1 MAYDAGMLRFV
12 IAELNAKLT
21 NGKVDKIHQPSRDEV
36 VFQIRCAG
44 EEHRL
49 AICAG
54 GNGVRMNLTKLKT
67 ENPATPPMFCMMLRK
82 HFQGARFAG
91 AEQLGFERAA

>member
-21 NGKVDKIHQPSRDEV
+21 NGKVDKIYQPSRDEA

-49 AICAG
+49 AISAG
-54 GNGVRMNLTKLKT
+54 GNGARMNLTKLKT
-67 ENPATPPMFCMMLRK
+67 ENPANVLYDASQAFPRSEIRRC
-82 HFQGARFAG
+82 
-91 AEQLGFERAA
+91 